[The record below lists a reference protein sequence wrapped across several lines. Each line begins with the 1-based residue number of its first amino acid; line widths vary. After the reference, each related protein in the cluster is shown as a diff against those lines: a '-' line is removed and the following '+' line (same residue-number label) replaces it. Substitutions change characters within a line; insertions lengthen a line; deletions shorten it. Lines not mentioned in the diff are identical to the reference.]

1 MTTTVTCFGPAGAR
15 VAIHSDQAVVTSS
28 LGHLFAP
35 WWNPKNLREGAEPAA
50 HVTVRVDRQIQEA
63 GRSLLRDPNLREG
76 RYAYQRLLFTTG
88 QGAVRAYCP
97 HDAVAYE
104 AVGNHVTVTGLTR
117 TSVILAAS
125 RVVVDLVWGLMEA
138 QGYTLVR
145 ASSATSGARAVLTLD
160 GPGSGMSTSAL
171 LLAAEHH
178 YGLQATEAVFARVES
193 DGSISTRAWAN
204 PISIGLQQ
212 LYALGWSETVCALA
226 EREGVLHPS
235 TDPRVIDALKA
246 GRGTALLDADGAEL
260 TVRLWPRA
268 ADQFGVFT
276 THTMRRRGR
285 RGAHRRTRGG
295 LRGRR
300 AADGERQRRA
310 AGRHGRR
317 RSAGPAPAVSRPP
330 HHRRPPG
337 PRAGGAAAPLRRPHR
352 RHPSIHPRGGHP
364 RRRLL
369 TPHHPWTPQAP
380 AARS

>member
-76 RYAYQRLLFTTG
+76 RYAGQRLLFTTG

-276 THTMRRRGR
+276 THT
-285 RGAHRRTRGG
+285 A
-295 LRGRR
+295 
-300 AADGERQRRA
+300 
-310 AGRHGRR
+310 
-317 RSAGPAPAVSRPP
+317 
-330 HHRRPPG
+330 
-337 PRAGGAAAPLRRPHR
+337 GAAAVVVPTAGPVAASAGAGQRTVNGSDVLLDATDEGDPLGLRPRSPDRRTTAD
-352 RHPSIHPRGGHP
+352 
-364 RRRLL
+364 RLVRAL
-369 TPHHPWTPQAP
+369 AALPHHYVDLTDGIPLSTRAVDTL
-380 AARS
+380 ADAY